1 MSDSF
6 LLPVVQDM
14 LQNIL
19 ESYQD
24 KAQDTIKSDK
34 KKVRKDGGKQR
45 RSSKSKHFPKANLTH
60 KFKQNVSV

>member
-45 RSSKSKHFPKANLTH
+45 RSSKSKHFA
-60 KFKQNVSV
+60 